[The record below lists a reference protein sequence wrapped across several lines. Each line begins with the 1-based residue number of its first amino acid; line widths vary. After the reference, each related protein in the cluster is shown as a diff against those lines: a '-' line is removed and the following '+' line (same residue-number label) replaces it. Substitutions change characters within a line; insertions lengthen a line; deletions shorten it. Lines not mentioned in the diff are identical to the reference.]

1 MQVRTRLANRGF
13 TLIEVMITVAIMGI
27 LAGLAVYGVGKYI
40 RSSKSGE
47 AVAMIASIKSAQ
59 EAYKAET
66 FVYLDVSGS
75 NKLDNMSSF
84 YPTDDPDDRLRG
96 WGDVSTDV
104 GKAWRSLGVNPG
116 GPVRFAYGCAAGTAA
131 NAVAA
136 HGTTQTVDNWPTTS
150 GSPWYVVRAVGD
162 LDNDNTNSVFVSAS
176 FTGQIIIDKEGE

>member
-1 MQVRTRLANRGF
+1 VQVRTRLANRGF

-66 FVYLDVSGS
+66 FLYLDVSG
-75 NKLDNMSSF
+75 NNELVESSF
-84 YPTDDPDDRLRG
+84 YPTGDPDDRLHG

-104 GKAWRSLGVNPG
+104 GKAWQSLGVNPG

-131 NAVAA
+131 KAVPA
-136 HGTTQTVDNWPTTS
+136 HGTTLTLSDWPTTS

-162 LDNDNTNSVFVSAS
+162 LDNDDTKSRFVSAS
-176 FTGQIIIDKEGE
+176 FTGHIIIDKEGE